1 MSASNQIIDIL
12 KSNIIQIM
20 AVVFL
25 ISLIIISI
33 TVMLK
38 KNKEDRTEF
47 FKQILA
53 LVVAAF
59 IVISAS
65 SISGTLNYIIGNMTY
80 EVNGNA
86 GQEQET
92 VEIEEQEDRGFWQK
106 GIDAIF
112 MYIADAAEIAKKILV
127 GTSDSIGIRYMLKKS
142 VENPLADYNVPTKRG
157 GTVNL
162 YEIILN
168 GTSFI
173 TFLMIINTAYK
184 LIKYSWNPSKREE
197 VINALSKW
205 AYVIVIIASLP
216 ALFASTVKIM
226 DIIMGMFSEI
236 NLDYTLNV
244 EPNLSEYGLLW
255 AILRIVM
262 IYIEF
267 RVFILMIYRTFV
279 INAYYLTSPITIYL
293 WGISDNFTA
302 ANSWLNGILINVFS
316 PLAYEL
322 TFILATVII
331 RIFYSGNAIAS
342 LIVMLFGLTIGD
354 AIKGIVNYKL
364 TGSVLGGM
372 QDAKNM
378 TRGVF
383 GTMMTVMT
391 LSRLGQGI
399 AGSKIFQSVG
409 AGSKVPPSSGATS
422 SGATT
427 SGRESNTFRNMNNNN
442 AQNKTESKA
451 EQLGKANIG
460 NKDGVS
466 SNQSSSIKNNSF
478 YQGMTSQS
486 RESEMNYKYGDN
498 KQSDYMSSFNKDS
511 NKADDNFLSQNKS
524 QNNINNM
531 DNVRP
536 SNLNNNQTLNTE
548 KTAKGISNLGSQ
560 PELKKQTGNSDSIN
574 SFGFESSGHFASS
587 NPKNTVKQSET
598 IDPNMSASKEP
609 LKSTKNHNT
618 SNINEDLSSVKKGIQ
633 TVAKGVP
640 IAAGIGATVA
650 TGNPIIGLAASK
662 GAQLSMNATGNIIKG
677 GTNAVK
683 QTFESAKAATNITKT
698 TVQRINKAIKSNS
711 DFKSYR
717 RD

>member
-1 MSASNQIIDIL
+1 MSASNQIINIL
-12 KSNIIQIM
+12 KNNIIQIT

-25 ISLIIISI
+25 ISLIIIAI
-33 TVMLK
+33 TMMLK
-38 KNKEDRTEF
+38 KNKDDRTEF
-47 FKQILA
+47 IKQILA

-106 GIDAIF
+106 GIDSIF
-112 MYIADAAEIAKKILV
+112 MYIADAAEMAKKILL
-127 GTSDSIGIRYMLKKS
+127 GTSESVGIRAILRKS
-142 VENPLADYNVPTKRG
+142 VENPLADFNVPTKSG

-162 YEIILN
+162 YTIILN
-168 GTSFI
+168 GTSFL

-184 LIKYSWNPSKREE
+184 FMKYSWNPSKREE

-205 AYVIVIIASLP
+205 VYVIVIIASMP

-236 NLDYTLNV
+236 NLDYTFNI

-302 ANSWLNGILINVFS
+302 ANGWLNGILINVFS

-331 RIFYSGNAIAS
+331 RIFYSSNAIAS

-354 AIKGIVNYKL
+354 ALKGVVNYKL
-364 TGSVLGGM
+364 SGNVLGGM
-372 QDAKNM
+372 QDVKNM
-378 TRGVF
+378 TRGIF

-391 LSRLGQGI
+391 LSRLGQKA
-399 AGSKIFQSVG
+399 AGSKIFQSTG

-422 SGATT
+422 SG
-427 SGRESNTFRNMNNNN
+427 GESNTFRNMNNNN
-442 AQNKTESKA
+442 AQNKTENKA
-451 EQLGKANIG
+451 EQLGKSNIG

-466 SNQSSSIKNNSF
+466 PNQSSSIKNNSF
-478 YQGMTSQS
+478 SQGMTSQS
-486 RESEMNYKYGDN
+486 REAEMNYKYGDN

-511 NKADDNFLSQNKS
+511 NKTDNNLLSQKKS

-531 DNVRP
+531 DNAGP
-536 SNLNNNQTLNTE
+536 LNLNNKQTLNTE
-548 KTAKGISNLGSQ
+548 KTAKDISHLGGQ
-560 PELKKQTGNSDSIN
+560 PELKKQTGNSDHIN
-574 SFGFESSGHFASS
+574 SFGFESPEYLGSS
-587 NPKNTVKQSET
+587 NSKTPDKQSEA
-598 IDPNMSASKEP
+598 IGSNVSVPKES
-609 LKSTKNHNT
+609 LKSTKNQNT
-618 SNINEDLSSVKKGIQ
+618 SNIKEDLSSVKKGIQ

-640 IAAGIGATVA
+640 IAAGIGATFA

-698 TVQRINKAIKSNS
+698 TVQRLNKAIKSNS
-711 DFKSYR
+711 DFKPYR

>member
-1 MSASNQIIDIL
+1 MSASNQIINIL
-12 KSNIIQIM
+12 KSNVTQIM
-20 AVVFL
+20 AAVFM
-25 ISLIIISI
+25 ISLIIIAI
-33 TVMLK
+33 TLMFK
-38 KNKEDRTEF
+38 KGKEDRSEF

-53 LVVAAF
+53 LVIAAF

-80 EVNGNA
+80 EVNGNS
-86 GQEQET
+86 GGEHET
-92 VEIEEQEDRGFWQK
+92 IEIEEHEERGFWQK

-112 MYIADAAEIAKKILV
+112 IYIADAAEMAKKILV
-127 GTSDSIGIRYMLKKS
+127 GTSDSIGIRAMLKKS
-142 VENPLADYNVPTKRG
+142 VENPLADYNVPTKSG

-162 YEIILN
+162 YSIILN
-168 GTSFI
+168 GTSFL

-184 LIKYSWNPSKREE
+184 LMKCSWNPSKREE

-205 AYVIVIIASLP
+205 AYVIVIIASMP

-226 DIIMGMFSEI
+226 DIIMRMFSEI

-244 EPNLSEYGLLW
+244 ESNLSEYGLLW

-279 INAYYLTSPITIYL
+279 INAYYLTSPVAVYL
-293 WGISDNFTA
+293 WGVSDNFTA
-302 ANSWLNGILINVFS
+302 ANGWLNGILTNVFS

-354 AIKGIVNYKL
+354 ALNGIVNYKL
-364 TGSVLGGM
+364 TGNVLGGV

-399 AGSKIFQSVG
+399 AGSKIFQASG
-409 AGSKVPPSSGATS
+409 AGTKIPPSSGNTS
-422 SGATT
+422 SG
-427 SGRESNTFRNMNNNN
+427 SESNTFRNTNNNN
-442 AQNKTESKA
+442 MQNKTESTA
-451 EQLGKANIG
+451 DQLGKANIN
-460 NKDGVS
+460 NKDEFS
-466 SNQSSSIKNNSF
+466 SNRPSSLKNNSF
-478 YQGMTSQS
+478 SQGMASHS
-486 RESEMNYKYGDN
+486 RESGKNYGYEKSDSISSLNKNNNKTENDFSGQEGIQNNTNKDNIGQSNLVN
-498 KQSDYMSSFNKDS
+498 KQTLSS
-511 NKADDNFLSQNKS
+511 
-524 QNNINNM
+524 
-531 DNVRP
+531 
-536 SNLNNNQTLNTE
+536 E
-548 KTAKGISNLGSQ
+548 KTANDTSHLGGQ
-560 PELKKQTGNSDSIN
+560 PELKKQTSNSEHIN
-574 SFGFESSGHFASS
+574 SFGFESPGYFSSS
-587 NPKNTVKQSET
+587 NSKTADKQSET
-598 IDPNMSASKEP
+598 IDSNTLGPKES
-609 LKSTKNHNT
+609 LKNTGNQNT
-618 SNINEDLSSVKKGIQ
+618 SNIKGDLSSVKKGIQ
-633 TVAKGVP
+633 TAAKGVP
-640 IAAGIGATVA
+640 IAAGIGATIA

-677 GTNAVK
+677 GANAVK
-683 QTFESAKAATNITKT
+683 QTFESAKAATNLTKN
-698 TVQRINKAIKSNS
+698 TVQMINKAIKSNS
-711 DFKSYR
+711 DFKPYR